1 MSYLNQGSLLGSVRL
16 QQTIQERIS
25 KKAHH
30 EYAHAP
36 SPYPLPYCYIPRN
49 PHGISY
55 LDFQNTRRVLEEQ
68 VAAAAAQQR
77 CLRFEQ
83 AQEEQRRE
91 REREAEAKR
100 IASVH
105 DAINKMRMGTSLT
118 VEDKYAMRDDARRE
132 EQRKLDRELAGPA
145 GAELEAAAA
154 AAAAVDDNDEAS
166 SYRGE
171 YEEEAREQRPHNR
184 RAERTS
190 SPPPPPRRQHSTHH
204 RRRRPPG
211 RNLLHQL
218 LVFLP
223 LILLTLLHRALAC
236 PDGFRLCPCGLVKRL
251 SRFLAR
257 NPHAVGAPLAM
268 LLVMHWRSVLVFVAR
283 AVGEAV
289 CVGVVGLRW
298 LLLLGCEVF

>member
-1 MSYLNQGSLLGSVRL
+1 MSYLNQGFLLGSVRL
-16 QQTIQERIS
+16 QQTIQERTP
-25 KKAHH
+25 KQTHH

-36 SPYPLPYCYIPRN
+36 SPYPLPYCYIERN

-145 GAELEAAAA
+145 GAELEINA
-154 AAAAVDDNDEAS
+154 AAAAVDDDDEAS

-184 RAERTS
+184 RAERTL

-218 LVFLP
+218 LVFPP
-223 LILLTLLHRALAC
+223 LILLTLLRRALAC
-236 PDGFRLCPCGLVKRL
+236 PDGFRFCPCGLVKRPY
-251 SRFLAR
+251 RFLAR
-257 NPHAVGAPLAM
+257 NPHVVGAPLA
-268 LLVMHWRSVLVFVAR
+268 LLLAMHWRSVLVFVAR
-283 AVGEAV
+283 G
-289 CVGVVGLRW
+289 VGLRW
-298 LLLLGCEVF
+298 LLLLGCEVSKGEGVL